1 MGHDG
6 IHDVLTPN
14 QSLTAWEHKTHR
26 PQETPLC
33 SPEGN
38 EWHKSETF
46 GIVFYNFYGYA
57 KFKPDPI
64 IAPPYPSNYTET
76 IKNIKEDGY
85 PSIVMVVIDVL
96 L

>member
-38 EWHKSETF
+38 EWQKSETF

-57 KFKPDPI
+57 IYASFQHFIFVPTFVSVI
-64 IAPPYPSNYTET
+64 ITNNKQANELVKRRP
-76 IKNIKEDGY
+76 K
-85 PSIVMVVIDVL
+85 L
-96 L
+96 AW